1 VSQDKPQF
9 RSGHTLDLF
18 RRGPEI
24 LEKAISGVTEKESK
38 FVPAPGK
45 WTIRQIT
52 RHLTD
57 TEIVVG
63 MRLRQI
69 IAEDR
74 PLMAVFDQELW
85 AANLGYNDCDVF
97 DSAAKFRALRADMA
111 AILDSLPSAA
121 FERVGLHPERGA
133 CTLGEWVERFG
144 IHVEKHAAQILRARR
159 KWSAAPK
166 GRA

>member
-1 VSQDKPQF
+1 MPEDYKEA
-9 RSGHTLDLF
+9 LDLF

-24 LEKAISGVTEKESK
+24 LDKAIAGVSDEESK

-45 WTIRQIT
+45 WTIRQIA

-63 MRLRQI
+63 MRLRQM

-74 PLMAVFDQELW
+74 PLMAVFDQDLW
-85 AANLGYNDCDVF
+85 ADRLHYNNCDAF
-97 DSAAKFRALRADMA
+97 DSARKFRVLREDMTDALTP
-111 AILDSLPSAA
+111 LPAAA

-133 CTLGEWVERFG
+133 CTLGEWVSRFG
-144 IHVEKHAAQILRARR
+144 THVEKHAEQIQRIREAWSRR
-159 KWSAAPK
+159 
-166 GRA
+166 

>member
-1 VSQDKPQF
+1 MSENLKE
-9 RSGHTLDLF
+9 SLDLF

-24 LEKAISGVTEKESK
+24 LDDALTGLSDDESK

-45 WTIRQIT
+45 WTVRQIA

-63 MRLRQI
+63 MRLRQM

-74 PLMAVFDQELW
+74 PLMVMFDQDLW
-85 AANLGYNDCDVF
+85 ANALRYSECDPF
-97 DSAAKFRALRADMA
+97 DSAKKFRVLRNDMS
-111 AILDSLPSAA
+111 AILDPLPGAA

-133 CTLGEWVERFG
+133 GTLGEWVTRFG
-144 IHVEKHAAQILRARR
+144 IHVEKHAGQIRVARER
-159 KWSAAPK
+159 WS
-166 GRA
+166 RR

>member
-1 VSQDKPQF
+1 MPEDYKEA
-9 RSGHTLDLF
+9 LDLF

-24 LEKAISGVTEKESK
+24 LDKAIAGVSDEESK

-45 WTIRQIT
+45 WTIRQIA

-63 MRLRQI
+63 MRLRQL

-74 PLMAVFDQELW
+74 PLMAVFDQDLW
-85 AANLGYNDCDVF
+85 ADRLHYNNCDAF
-97 DSAAKFRALRADMA
+97 DSARKFRVLREDMTDALTP
-111 AILDSLPSAA
+111 LPAAA

-133 CTLGEWVERFG
+133 CTLGEWVSRFG
-144 IHVEKHAAQILRARR
+144 THVEKHAEQIQRIREAWSRR
-159 KWSAAPK
+159 
-166 GRA
+166 